1 MSQRTEKLKFD
12 SIFFNEVG
20 RSRQTSQPRR
30 NASPKV
36 LALVAAVVTW
46 CLSTASP
53 VFAAPVSYAI
63 TAGNVVLSVSVGGSI
78 LGTTVSPA
86 LSGTF
91 TADDTAQTLNDLSI
105 TLDPNIL
112 MNLSTAYGGYDNV
125 TIQTAT
131 LSSSPGF
138 SSTLLAA
145 GSSTYTVLASPLEV
159 TGLWAGANSGG
170 SPPPVSNQPI
180 AYSVPT
186 MTAVLGVSPVISI
199 SAVTLNALDGATFGE
214 SDDLVVLAN
223 INVTGATV
231 IPEPGTG
238 ALFALGLMAL
248 GLRQRF
254 RSDPSPIAR

>member
-1 MSQRTEKLKFD
+1 MSHRTDRPNSDF
-12 SIFFNEVG
+12 IFFNEVE
-20 RSRQTSQPRR
+20 RRKPRAR
-30 NASPKV
+30 IRLVCSPKA
-36 LALVAAVVTW
+36 LALFAAVLLGG
-46 CLSTASP
+46 LSGSSP
-53 VFAAPVSYAI
+53 SSAAPVSYEI
-63 TAGNVVLSVSVGGSI
+63 TAGNVVLSVSVAGTI

-86 LSGTF
+86 LTGTF
-91 TADDTAQTLNDLSI
+91 TTDDAAQTLNDLSI

-138 SSTLLAA
+138 SSTLLAS

-180 AYSVPT
+180 TYSVPT
-186 MTAVLGVSPVISI
+186 MTAVLGVSPMISI

-214 SDDLVVLAN
+214 SDDLVVLAS

-238 ALFALGLMAL
+238 ALFALGLMGL
-248 GLRQRF
+248 GLRRRF
-254 RSDPSPIAR
+254 RSAPSQINR

>member
-1 MSQRTEKLKFD
+1 MGHCTEQKHSTSVFL
-12 SIFFNEVG
+12 NEVH
-20 RSRQTSQPRR
+20 RSHPRTR
-30 NASPKV
+30 PGLNSSTKA
-36 LALVAAVVTW
+36 LALVAAVLTCW
-46 CLSTASP
+46 LSGASP

-91 TADDTAQTLNDLSI
+91 TSDDTAQTLNDLSI

-138 SSTLLAA
+138 SSTLLGS

-180 AYSVPT
+180 AYPVPT
-186 MTAVLGVSPVISI
+186 ITAVLGVSPMVSI

-231 IPEPGTG
+231 IPEPATG